1 MGAGRLEPGTS
12 GQRSSVLSVEGKHP
26 RWDLSL
32 VSKSLSQDS
41 FQPARD
47 CNRAPSGEEPWHQR
61 VYRPGRGWGWGWRGG
76 GVVDLTAHSFARE
89 GGQDSSGYHRAPLLM
104 CLRPRLE
111 PLV

>member
-1 MGAGRLEPGTS
+1 M
-12 GQRSSVLSVEGKHP
+12 LSVEGKHP

-47 CNRAPSGEEPWHQR
+47 CNRSPGEEPWHQR
-61 VYRPGRGWGWGWRGG
+61 VYRPGEGVGVGVAGGRGG
-76 GVVDLTAHSFARE
+76 VDLTAHSFARE

-104 CLRPRLE
+104 CACAPRSE